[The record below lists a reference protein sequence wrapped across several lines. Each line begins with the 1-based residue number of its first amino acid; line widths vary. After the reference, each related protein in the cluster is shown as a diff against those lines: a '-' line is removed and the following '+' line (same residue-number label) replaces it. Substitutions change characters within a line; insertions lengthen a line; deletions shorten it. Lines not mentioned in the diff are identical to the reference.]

1 MFLLGNIV
9 LCPLLATKETGK
21 FILILGGHAT
31 CWGIGNFVIMGEERR
46 GNQLAL
52 HKDDRVILEAEII
65 LPVLAPHWFGI
76 PVAS

>member
-1 MFLLGNIV
+1 MTV
-9 LCPLLATKETGK
+9 
-21 FILILGGHAT
+21 
-31 CWGIGNFVIMGEERR
+31 GEEGR

-52 HKDDRVILEAEII
+52 HKDDRVVWGAEII

>member
-1 MFLLGNIV
+1 M
-9 LCPLLATKETGK
+9 
-21 FILILGGHAT
+21 
-31 CWGIGNFVIMGEERR
+31 IMGEERR